1 MVDDLRNYLQMAMGI
16 TEATTAKA
24 RDVVTS
30 LVSQGMSLSA
40 KAVPAPEMMG
50 QVQELADSLVSTS
63 KENHEALLAMIRSET
78 DKAVGRMGFV
88 REDELA
94 ALRRHVERL
103 EKQLA
108 DVRAAAAATAATAE
122 PAAPEPTE
130 PDPAPPAAESSPA
143 ESRPAESTAAS
154 ETEGGTSEVP
164 VKKKKKKIVVEPDA

>member
-1 MVDDLRNYLQMAMGI
+1 MVDDLRNYLQMAVGI

-24 RDVVTS
+24 KEVVTG
-30 LVSQGMSLSA
+30 LLSQGVSLSA

-63 KENHEALLAMIRSET
+63 KENHEALVSMIRSEV

-108 DVRAAAAATAATAE
+108 DVRSAASASAE
-122 PAAPEPTE
+122 PTPAAPEAAPTE
-130 PDPAPPAAESSPA
+130 PVVPAVGEQSSGAPDDA
-143 ESRPAESTAAS
+143 
-154 ETEGGTSEVP
+154 P
-164 VKKKKKKIVVEPDA
+164 VKKKKKKIVVEPGS

>member
-16 TEATTAKA
+16 TEATTSKAK
-24 RDVVTS
+24 DVVTA

-63 KENHEALLAMIRSET
+63 KENHEALVAMIRTET

-108 DVRAAAAATAATAE
+108 DVRAAAASAAE
-122 PAAPEPTE
+122 PAAT
-130 PDPAPPAAESSPA
+130 PAATPAAESARQETPEPDGATPA
-143 ESRPAESTAAS
+143 APDA
-154 ETEGGTSEVP
+154 GDVP
-164 VKKKKKKIVVEPDA
+164 IKKKKKKIVVEPDA

>member
-1 MVDDLRNYLQMAMGI
+1 MVDDLRNYLQMALGI

-24 RDVVTS
+24 KDVVGS

-40 KAVPAPEMMG
+40 KAVPAPEVMG
-50 QVQELADSLVSTS
+50 QVQELADNLVTTS
-63 KENHEALLAMIRSET
+63 KENHDALVSMIRTET

-108 DVRAAAAATAATAE
+108 DVRAAASVPAE
-122 PAAPEPTE
+122 TPVPDQGAPEPTVPE
-130 PDPAPPAAESSPA
+130 
-143 ESRPAESTAAS
+143 TAAAATPEVPVEPS
-154 ETEGGTSEVP
+154 GDVP
-164 VKKKKKKIVVEPDA
+164 VKKKKKKIVVEPGS

>member
-1 MVDDLRNYLQMAMGI
+1 MVDDLRNYLQMAVGI

-24 RDVVTS
+24 KDVV
-30 LVSQGMSLSA
+30 LALLSQGMTLSA

-50 QVQELADSLVSTS
+50 QVQELADSLVTTS
-63 KENHEALLAMIRSET
+63 KENHEALLSMIRSEV

-108 DVRAAAAATAATAE
+108 DVRAAASAAAE
-122 PAAPEPTE
+122 PAATE
-130 PDPAPPAAESSPA
+130 PVPTPSASADPAPPAADS
-143 ESRPAESTAAS
+143 AAGA
-154 ETEGGTSEVP
+154 TDDVP
-164 VKKKKKKIVVEPDA
+164 VKKKKKKIIVEPGA